1 VAVAVRK
8 TSFPP
13 PPGFRLPELLDGSF
27 GIHVAGE
34 RRRVVVEIS
43 AEKAPLVRARVWH
56 PAQEIREVAGGRVQ
70 LAFPCASLAP
80 VVSWV
85 LEWGPHARAIE
96 PPELVAEVVREL
108 DAARAAY

>member
-1 VAVAVRK
+1 V
-8 TSFPP
+8 
-13 PPGFRLPELLDGSF
+13 EL
-27 GIHVAGE
+27 
-34 RRRVVVEIS
+34 S

-56 PAQEIREVAGGRVQ
+56 PAQEVTELASGGVR

-85 LEWGPHARAIE
+85 LEWGPHAKAIE

-108 DAARAAY
+108 EAARAAYR